1 MKKIGITG
9 GLGTGKTKV
18 LEIIKKL
25 GSPVIS
31 SDEVVHSEM
40 KKGQKLYNLV
50 VENFGKQIL
59 AENGEI
65 DRSKLAE
72 IVFNNKEEK
81 EVLERLIHPRVKQA
95 IIDFFSAQ
103 SRQKNPP
110 SAVFAEV
117 PLLFEV
123 GWEDLFDQIWVVWV
137 PQDVV
142 YQRLLQGGRFSPEDI
157 RDRLKAQM
165 PLREKIKK
173 ADQVI
178 ENKGTVRELERK
190 VQERWKKLNAENR
203 SNCSR

>member
-9 GLGTGKTKV
+9 GLGTGKTRV
-18 LEIIKKL
+18 LEIIQKL

-31 SDEVVHSEM
+31 SDQIVHSEM
-40 KKGQKLYNLV
+40 KKGQNLYNLV
-50 VENFGKQIL
+50 VENFGEKIL
-59 AENGEI
+59 AESGEI
-65 DRSKLAE
+65 DRSRLAN

-81 EVLERLIHPRVKQA
+81 EKLEGLIHPRVKQV

-103 SRQKNPP
+103 AKLKKPP

-123 GWEDLFDQIWVVWV
+123 GWEDLFDQVWVVWA

-142 YQRLLQGGRFSPEDI
+142 YNRLLQGGRFSPEDI
-157 RDRLKAQM
+157 KARLKAQM
-165 PLREKIKK
+165 PLGEKIKK

-178 ENKGTVRELERK
+178 ENRGTVRELERK
-190 VQERWKKLNAENR
+190 VRERWKKLNAENSSNR
-203 SNCSR
+203 SR